1 MAQLTYSSFMQ
12 VGALG
17 TVCAHERSLAVINLT
32 GAVIEDGRFLAYD
45 STGDNC
51 VRLPTGS
58 GDKLVG
64 VNSIVETNVDGFA
77 NNTVGSA
84 LVKGNVFVYTNDAV
98 TPADPVYVQY
108 TVNGTRA
115 LGTVGKTDDTSKAV
129 LVAGARF
136 MASASA
142 GSIVE
147 IAVNLA

>member
-1 MAQLTYSSFMQ
+1 MQLTYSSSL
-12 VGALG
+12 VAGALG
-17 TVCAHERSLAVINLT
+17 TVCAHERSLAVVNLT
-32 GAVIEDGRFLAYD
+32 GATIEDGRFLAYD
-45 STGDNC
+45 STGDNFA
-51 VRLPTGS
+51 RLPTGS
-58 GDKLVG
+58 GDKLIG
-64 VNSIVETNVDGFA
+64 VNSIVSTNVNGFA

-84 LVKGNVFVYTNDAV
+84 LVKGNVYVYTNDAV

-108 TVNGTRA
+108 TVNSTRA